1 MNGSNNS
8 VGTNDR
14 NTETTS
20 GEFPPPIA
28 KLLGFRL
35 VTAGD
40 GQAVIELEADHRH
53 SNPMG
58 TLHGG
63 VLCDIADAAMG
74 FAYSTTLA
82 PGETFTTVD
91 LHINFLRPVW
101 HAKLRAE
108 AGLVR
113 AGKVVGLIECNIFDE
128 QRRLVARAS
137 STCMKLTGGNREGR
151 SLPVDWPRHLEEGP
165 IAWNAAPLRSAGC
178 CCANDGTSCR
188 SSRQTASRL
197 SGSTGAC

>member
-1 MNGSNNS
+1 MQLSACVRNHRRRNREMEHSIEIEGNGRVTVREPRRDLQTRHKMNGSTDS
-8 VGTNDR
+8 VAVER
-14 NTETTS
+14 ETKR

-35 VTAGD
+35 ASAGN
-40 GQAVIELEADHRH
+40 GQAVIEFEADRRH
-53 SNPMG
+53 ANPMG

-63 VLCDIADAAMG
+63 VLCDIADAATG

-108 AGLVR
+108 AGIVR
-113 AGKVVGLIECNIFDE
+113 TGK
-128 QRRLVARAS
+128 
-137 STCMKLTGGNREGR
+137 
-151 SLPVDWPRHLEEGP
+151 
-165 IAWNAAPLRSAGC
+165 
-178 CCANDGTSCR
+178 
-188 SSRQTASRL
+188 
-197 SGSTGAC
+197 